1 MATKESRSS
10 GQSVYFLSVVN
21 MSVIQEEYQS
31 LQQQLTEAR
40 NKIESLKSQ
49 DFVTQLRTAQ
59 DEVESLQEE
68 RDRLQTQLGLA
79 QTGEERARQ
88 QLKNV
93 VEQELEKAKE
103 DVEKIRQESLEMEQM
118 WKEKVQ
124 ELEKVCE
131 LISIMLRNVTFI
143 IESG

>member
-1 MATKESRSS
+1 MATKEPRSS
-10 GQSVYFLSVVN
+10 GQSLYLLFVVN
-21 MSVIQEEYQS
+21 TSVIQEEYQS

-49 DFVTQLRTAQ
+49 DVVTQLRTAQ

-88 QLKNV
+88 QLKNI

-103 DVEKIRQESLEMEQM
+103 DVEKVRQESLEMEQM

-124 ELEKVCE
+124 ELEKVCG
-131 LISIMLRNVTFI
+131 LVSVILRNVTFI